1 MGPSYLQS
9 IGVSGRDQVQK
20 IGFPLITNLQHNAS
34 HDMSLGGSVKVIPE
48 VGPFA
53 SADAGWLIPLL
64 VLFAA
69 YIVRGMCGFGSG
81 LIAIPLLS
89 LFLPLTLAV
98 PLVVILDFLASAGQG
113 VANRHAIAWRE
124 VGRLLP
130 FGLLG
135 VLLGLSAFH
144 LVDPL
149 ILRRAMGAFVL
160 FYAVYSLWSPEV
172 TRAGA
177 WWAVPAG
184 LGGGSIGTL
193 FGTGGPFYVTYLKAR
208 GLGKEAFRPTFATIF
223 LLDASARI
231 AGYVGTRIADV
242 GLLRW
247 LAFGVPVMMVAM
259 YLGGHIHTRISPLAF
274 GRAISLLLV
283 FSGLSLLR

>member
-1 MGPSYLQS
+1 MLHEAASLPLD
-9 IGVSGRDQVQK
+9 GV
-20 IGFPLITNLQHNAS
+20 
-34 HDMSLGGSVKVIPE
+34 
-48 VGPFA
+48 
-53 SADAGWLIPLL
+53 GWLVPLS

-69 YIVRGMCGFGSG
+69 YVVRGMCGFGSG

-113 VANRHAIAWRE
+113 ISNRHAIAWGE

-130 FGLLG
+130 FGLMG
-135 VLLGLSAFH
+135 VALGLSVFH

-149 ILRRAMGAFVL
+149 ILRRAMGVFILLYAF
-160 FYAVYSLWSPEV
+160 YSLWSPQV
-172 TRAGA
+172 GKARS

-184 LGGGSIGTL
+184 IGGGAIGTL

-208 GLGKEAFRPTFATIF
+208 GLGKEAFRPTFATLF

-231 AGYVGTRIADV
+231 AGYVGTRIAEV
-242 GLLRW
+242 GLLQW
-247 LAFGVPVMMVAM
+247 LAIGVPVMMVAM
-259 YLGGHIHTRISPLAF
+259 YIGGHIHTRISAAAF
-274 GRAISLLLV
+274 GRAISVLLV
-283 FSGLSLLR
+283 LSGIALLR